1 MQARASGRAF
11 SRGVADAARDLKFPE
26 PYGAGMPGWF
36 AVPSIESMG
45 PDHLHLVTFKWN
57 VHTQGRTASQKYL
70 TEIVHHN
77 PLWMHTSAA
86 EARGPAEQRGGVFR
100 RRLNF
105 AAPCKFTWCSTVNG
119 VMLCCAATFA

>member
-36 AVPSIESMG
+36 AVPSLERMG
-45 PDHLHLVTFKWN
+45 PEHLHLVTFKWN
-57 VHTQGRTASQKYL
+57 VHTQGRTVSQKYL

-77 PLWMHTSAA
+77 PLWMNTTTTAA
-86 EARGPAEQRGGVFR
+86 ARGLKTGDLVGITAWRG
-100 RRLNF
+100 
-105 AAPCKFTWCSTVNG
+105 AAHAYKH
-119 VMLCCAATFA
+119 ATDKPGDVVGKAVVPIT